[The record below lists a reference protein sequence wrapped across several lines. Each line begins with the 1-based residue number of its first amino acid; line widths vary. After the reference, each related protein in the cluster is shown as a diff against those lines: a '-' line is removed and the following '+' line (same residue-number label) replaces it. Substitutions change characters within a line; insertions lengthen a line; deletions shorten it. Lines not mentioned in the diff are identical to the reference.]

1 MNEERAE
8 YLVERYGDAL
18 LRVGYTWLGNLAD
31 AQDVCKITLLK
42 ALEDGRT
49 FPDPGQ
55 ERAWLLRVAV
65 NVCKN
70 LKKSAWY
77 RHTVGLDEGLEL
89 SVQAPEPEEDGVL
102 PLVQRLPLK
111 YRQVVYLRYFEEYT
125 VGEIAQLLG
134 VKAALVSTRLAQAK
148 AKLKLMWEGT
158 QDGRAVQE

>member
-31 AQDVCKITLLK
+31 AQDVCQITLMK

-49 FPDPGQ
+49 FPDPGR
-55 ERAWLLRVAV
+55 ERAWLLRVAI

-77 RHTVGLDEGLEL
+77 RRTVGLDEGLEL
-89 SVQAPEPEEDGVL
+89 SVQIPEPEEDGVL
-102 PLVQRLPLK
+102 PLVQRLPPR
-111 YRQVVYLRYFEEYT
+111 YRQVIYLRYYEEYE
-125 VGEIAQLLG
+125 VGEIARLLG
-134 VKAALVSTRLAQAK
+134 VKPALVSTRLARAR
-148 AKLKLMWEGT
+148 AKLKRMWEGT
-158 QDGRAVQE
+158 RDGTAVQE